1 MCDLNRIGA
10 GGGAALAV
18 ARAPGVRGEPVGP
31 APRRSRGSRGLLAG
45 LALVAAQGCS
55 EPEETNGISLQTAP
69 AELRPMRITAE
80 ADGQLEPVL
89 KVEVKSKASGEIL
102 ELFVDSGDE
111 VEPGTLLARIDPRDV
126 ENAWKQALADL
137 AVAVEREKIAEA
149 QLTRNRRL
157 LEEEVI
163 TTQEFESRELEYAN
177 AQASLVRAETNRDL
191 ARLRLADVTIKAPMA
206 GTILEKLVEYGQVIQ
221 SATQNVSGG
230 TTLFI
235 MANLDDMRVRTLVD
249 ETDVGKLA
257 AGLPATVSVEAFPDR
272 TFRGHIEKI
281 EPQAIAQQN
290 VTMFPVIVLLDNR
303 AGLLKPGMNA
313 EVEVLV
319 DERAETVAVPNNA
332 IVQPQEMA
340 AAAEVLGLEAE
351 SLSFDYRAYGPLM
364 AQAAT
369 RFAELG
375 SEGAPAPGMT
385 GGGFRGGRG
394 GAPAGAMGDGMA
406 RESAGGGE
414 NASGEEPGAAA
425 GAVSAGANGRL
436 TIAQVREMVQS
447 GEITQDSARALW
459 AAMRSRRSGPGRPGS
474 VGAEHSAEET
484 DGSAGQ
490 SAEDPD
496 GDGEQTAEAGGGNTA
511 VGGEGRQ
518 GPRMGGE
525 RGGRPGDGAG
535 GFGGGGFRGGM
546 MAAMGGS
553 TGDPAYRPAVVFV
566 VDEAGDIEPRAVVI
580 GLSDWDYVE
589 ILAGLEAGE
598 ELALIGAAQLQ
609 ARQQERLE
617 RMRQRMRPF

>member
-1 MCDLNRIGA
+1 MCYLKRNAIRGRSA
-10 GGGAALAV
+10 PGTVRTLACVALA
-18 ARAPGVRGEPVGP
+18 G
-31 APRRSRGSRGLLAG
+31 
-45 LALVAAQGCS
+45 ALGCS
-55 EPEETNGISLQTAP
+55 EPEETNGVSLQTAP
-69 AELRPMRITAE
+69 AELRGMRITAE
-80 ADGQLEPVL
+80 ADGQMEPVL

-111 VEPGTLLARIDPRDV
+111 VEPGTLLATVDPRDV

-137 AVAVEREKIAEA
+137 TVAQEREKIAEA
-149 QLTRNRRL
+149 QLYRNRRL

-177 AQASLVRAETNRDL
+177 AQAALVRAETNRDL

-230 TTLFI
+230 TTLFV

-281 EPQAIAQQN
+281 EPQAIVQQN

-319 DERAETVAVPNNA
+319 DERTETVAVPNNA

-340 AAAEVLGLEAE
+340 AAAEVLGLDPE
-351 SLSFDYRAYGPLM
+351 SVAFDYQAYGPLM
-364 AQAAT
+364 AQAAV
-369 RFAELG
+369 RFQELG
-375 SEGAPAPGMT
+375 S
-385 GGGFRGGRG
+385 
-394 GAPAGAMGDGMA
+394 AGASA
-406 RESAGGGE
+406 RGTAGGGWRGWGGGGLAGAGDGGGVE
-414 NASGEEPGAAA
+414 DAAAEEGSSESEPADAPGAETAE
-425 GAVSAGANGRL
+425 ANGQP
-436 TIAQVREMVQS
+436 TFAEVREMWQS
-447 GEITQDSARALW
+447 GEITEDSARVLMS
-459 AAMRSRRSGPGRPGS
+459 AMRGQWGGRRGS
-474 VGAEHSAEET
+474 AAAEQPADGADGAAEE
-484 DGSAGQ
+484 
-490 SAEDPD
+490 PD
-496 GDGEQTAEAGGGNTA
+496 AGGGNRPA
-511 VGGEGRQ
+511 LGAGRQGQGMGGQRGGGRGGGRGGEGS
-518 GPRMGGE
+518 
-525 RGGRPGDGAG
+525 
-535 GFGGGGFRGGM
+535 GGGGFRAM

-617 RMRQRMRPF
+617 RIRQRMRPF